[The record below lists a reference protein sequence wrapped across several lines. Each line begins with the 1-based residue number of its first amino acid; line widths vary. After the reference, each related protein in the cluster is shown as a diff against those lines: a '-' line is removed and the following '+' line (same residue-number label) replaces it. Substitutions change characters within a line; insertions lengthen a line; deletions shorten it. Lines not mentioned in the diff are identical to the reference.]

1 MRQKLHVMNASTKSE
16 VISLLSDV
24 NREGINSVISY
35 LHHSDYFAAR
45 CYHHHRYE
53 GGLADHS
60 LDVYHRMRE
69 MAPDL
74 PDESCRIVALF
85 HDICTSRLFGYDAV
99 SHRRHGQRSLDL
111 LDTLGMKLR
120 EEERIAISRHMH
132 HVPSAELNERT
143 ALWDCLHECDKR
155 SASHHHSHSA
165 RYAAVLLMLILSIL
179 PACALD
185 KNAQYPAWCAT
196 TTNLNIRTS
205 DSPKAKKITTVPT
218 KTRLRVVSVDAN
230 GWAQIDYEGR
240 TAYCAARY
248 LRYVEAVKEQTPSKN
263 CMAPITSAVSSS
275 GIWSWVFGIAIAAFV
290 LAFLRQILVV
300 ILGWIAILSYK
311 VYPLISLPFYVLN
324 WLQRFLAKPWRT
336 FYKKNKGNDAENE
349 RKRRT
354 LDMCKIPLY
363 VVLTPLRF
371 VNAVY
376 YNLVVHCSFE
386 LFNYLVEVILPE
398 NKKEGEGNFL
408 LWAVLIPWRIIKYPL
423 WHGSL
428 TLVESSIWTVADTFV
443 SALTLY
449 HGTDCK
455 AAESITQGPGR
466 VCSKNWLSG
475 VWNVGGGNFAGNGI
489 YFAPVRSTAF
499 HYSAGSLIV
508 CRVSLGRTLDLGLAP
523 KRIYDQCG
531 YANATG
537 ATDWGLKHGYVTG
550 EWWRDDADWWEYCM
564 YDWQNRYNDSW
575 RIRPLYVLD
584 INDKRLQRIPG
595 GMYHWLFNRMAIQD
609 LYCHI
614 SKKLR

>member
-275 GIWSWVFGIAIAAFV
+275 GIWSWVFRIAIAAFV

-311 VYPLISLPFYVLN
+311 VYPLISLPF
-324 WLQRFLAKPWRT
+324 
-336 FYKKNKGNDAENE
+336 
-349 RKRRT
+349 
-354 LDMCKIPLY
+354 
-363 VVLTPLRF
+363 
-371 VNAVY
+371 
-376 YNLVVHCSFE
+376 
-386 LFNYLVEVILPE
+386 
-398 NKKEGEGNFL
+398 
-408 LWAVLIPWRIIKYPL
+408 
-423 WHGSL
+423 
-428 TLVESSIWTVADTFV
+428 
-443 SALTLY
+443 
-449 HGTDCK
+449 
-455 AAESITQGPGR
+455 
-466 VCSKNWLSG
+466 
-475 VWNVGGGNFAGNGI
+475 
-489 YFAPVRSTAF
+489 
-499 HYSAGSLIV
+499 
-508 CRVSLGRTLDLGLAP
+508 
-523 KRIYDQCG
+523 
-531 YANATG
+531 
-537 ATDWGLKHGYVTG
+537 
-550 EWWRDDADWWEYCM
+550 
-564 YDWQNRYNDSW
+564 
-575 RIRPLYVLD
+575 
-584 INDKRLQRIPG
+584 
-595 GMYHWLFNRMAIQD
+595 
-609 LYCHI
+609 
-614 SKKLR
+614 